1 MGNKQGK
8 GEDAGSPTTS
18 SNGTGSPS
26 AAAASAKKLF
36 ALAKR
41 DKGDKDKEAKSDSA
55 ASSPNT
61 SAPSSPQL
69 NGKAGTTNGTHSS
82 GASTPVAIPV
92 NASKQASS
100 ITSPNASTA
109 LSSSS
114 SSATTTSRSTAD
126 EHPPSFP
133 SITVTAPTSP
143 LSSSLPNPTPTM
155 ITVTSTDEP
164 PISIRGDTPLSHI
177 PLQDG
182 QDSFGEQFKATAS
195 AGLMSVDDFDL
206 LKVIGKGSFGKVMQV
221 RKKDNGRIYAM
232 KVLKKEQ
239 LVARKQVAHT
249 KTERKV
255 LEEIHS
261 PFIVQ
266 LRYAFQTENKL
277 YMILDYFTG
286 GELFFHLK
294 SEGRFTE
301 ERARFYA
308 AEIILAI
315 EILHSNT
322 IAYRD
327 LKPENVLLDTEGHV
341 RLTDFGLSKEGITRT
356 QLTQTFCGTP
366 EYLAPEVV
374 QGQPYGL
381 PVDWWSLGTIL
392 YEMLTG
398 LPPFYNQNLHLMY
411 EKIVRAR
418 VTYPPYLSHASKS
431 LLAALLE
438 RDPEKRLGT
447 AGDADEVKQHAFF
460 ASIDWARLKRR
471 EVAAPFVPS
480 NTDGRSDTSN
490 VDEEFTRETPRDT
503 PIVQSSLRPG
513 SNGQQVSFPGFTYVA
528 PSSVG
533 LGAVEGLRGE
543 SGTPQWGQQ

>member
-1 MGNKQGK
+1 
-8 GEDAGSPTTS
+8 
-18 SNGTGSPS
+18 
-26 AAAASAKKLF
+26 
-36 ALAKR
+36 
-41 DKGDKDKEAKSDSA
+41 
-55 ASSPNT
+55 
-61 SAPSSPQL
+61 
-69 NGKAGTTNGTHSS
+69 
-82 GASTPVAIPV
+82 
-92 NASKQASS
+92 
-100 ITSPNASTA
+100 
-109 LSSSS
+109 
-114 SSATTTSRSTAD
+114 
-126 EHPPSFP
+126 
-133 SITVTAPTSP
+133 
-143 LSSSLPNPTPTM
+143 
-155 ITVTSTDEP
+155 
-164 PISIRGDTPLSHI
+164 
-177 PLQDG
+177 
-182 QDSFGEQFKATAS
+182 
-195 AGLMSVDDFDL
+195 
-206 LKVIGKGSFGKVMQV
+206 
-221 RKKDNGRIYAM
+221 
-232 KVLKKEQ
+232 
-239 LVARKQVAHT
+239 
-249 KTERKV
+249 
-255 LEEIHS
+255 
-261 PFIVQ
+261 

-315 EILHSNT
+315 EILHQNT

-327 LKPENVLLDTEGHV
+327 LKPENVLLDMDGHV

-381 PVDWWSLGTIL
+381 PVDWWSLGSIL

-438 RDPEKRLGT
+438 RDPDKRLGT
-447 AGDADEVKQHAFF
+447 TGDADEVKQHPFF
-460 ASIDWARLKRR
+460 VSMDWIKLKRR
-471 EVAAPFVPS
+471 EIQAPFIPS
-480 NTDGRSDTSN
+480 NVEGKSDTSN

-503 PIVQSSLRPG
+503 PIIVSNLRPG
-513 SNGQQVSFPGFTYVA
+513 STGQQVSFPGFTYVA

-533 LGAVEGLRGE
+533 LGGVDGLRGE

>member
-1 MGNKQGK
+1 
-8 GEDAGSPTTS
+8 
-18 SNGTGSPS
+18 
-26 AAAASAKKLF
+26 
-36 ALAKR
+36 
-41 DKGDKDKEAKSDSA
+41 
-55 ASSPNT
+55 
-61 SAPSSPQL
+61 
-69 NGKAGTTNGTHSS
+69 
-82 GASTPVAIPV
+82 
-92 NASKQASS
+92 
-100 ITSPNASTA
+100 
-109 LSSSS
+109 
-114 SSATTTSRSTAD
+114 
-126 EHPPSFP
+126 
-133 SITVTAPTSP
+133 
-143 LSSSLPNPTPTM
+143 M
-155 ITVTSTDEP
+155 ITLASEHGP

-182 QDSFGEQFKATAS
+182 QDSFGDAFRTTS
-195 AGLMSVDDFDL
+195 AHLSVDDFDL

-221 RKKDNGRIYAM
+221 RKKDNGKVYAM

-239 LVARKQVAHT
+239 LIARKQVAHT

-255 LEEIHS
+255 LEEIQS
-261 PFIVQ
+261 PFIVS

-294 SEGRFTE
+294 AEHKFTE
-301 ERARFYA
+301 DRARFYA
-308 AEIILAI
+308 AEIVLAI
-315 EILHSNT
+315 EILHHHT

-356 QLTQTFCGTP
+356 QLTHTFCGTP

-392 YEMLTG
+392 FEMLTG
-398 LPPFYNQNLHLMY
+398 LPPFYDQNLHLMY

-418 VTYPPYLSHASKS
+418 VPYPHYLSQQSRS
-431 LLAALLE
+431 LLSSLLE
-438 RDPEKRLGT
+438 RDPERRLGT
-447 AGDADEVKQHAFF
+447 QGDAEEVKAHPFF
-460 ASIDWARLKRR
+460 AAIDWQKLKRR

-480 NTDGRSDTSN
+480 NVEGKSDTSN

-503 PIVQSSLRPG
+503 PIIVSNLRPG
-513 SNGQQVSFPGFTYVA
+513 SGGQQVSFPGFTYVA

-533 LGAVEGLRGE
+533 LSGAEALHSAEGVR
-543 SGTPQWGQQ
+543 WGQQ

>member
-1 MGNKQGK
+1 
-8 GEDAGSPTTS
+8 
-18 SNGTGSPS
+18 
-26 AAAASAKKLF
+26 
-36 ALAKR
+36 
-41 DKGDKDKEAKSDSA
+41 
-55 ASSPNT
+55 
-61 SAPSSPQL
+61 
-69 NGKAGTTNGTHSS
+69 
-82 GASTPVAIPV
+82 
-92 NASKQASS
+92 
-100 ITSPNASTA
+100 
-109 LSSSS
+109 
-114 SSATTTSRSTAD
+114 
-126 EHPPSFP
+126 
-133 SITVTAPTSP
+133 
-143 LSSSLPNPTPTM
+143 M

-182 QDSFGEQFKATAS
+182 QDSFGEQFRATATS
-195 AGLMSVDDFDL
+195 GAMSVDDFDL

-221 RKKDNGRIYAM
+221 RKKDNGKIYAM

-239 LVARKQVAHT
+239 LIARKQVAHT

-261 PFIVQ
+261 PFIVS

-308 AEIILAI
+308 AEIVLAI
-315 EILHSNT
+315 EILHQNT

-418 VTYPPYLSHASKS
+418 VSYPPYLSHASKS

-447 AGDADEVKQHAFF
+447 AGDADEVKQHPFF
-460 ASIDWARLKRR
+460 AAIDWSKLKRR
-471 EVAAPFVPS
+471 EVQAPFIPS
-480 NTDGRSDTSN
+480 NTEGKSDTSN

-503 PIVQSSLRPG
+503 PIIVSNLRPG